1 VCAASQKKS
10 LAGLDSTQTD
20 GVCALG
26 TLEETSN
33 ELSKLGLPEETSKDI
48 TRRLRAARHYLK
60 TDYKIHVSR
69 ADRCADHC
77 SVYAMSIADAE
88 FHGKCAHDHLI
99 TCDGCEDL
107 KNAIVDLQLSLS
119 SSTIN
124 YSSSDVQEELQY
136 DVDMAAL
143 KIEEWKAHVL
153 RANHQDVAKSDIIDS
168 LNVNQVFL
176 IMDWAMKFLP
186 SSFRET
192 QRDWFGKKGK
202 SWHVTV
208 AITKD
213 EKGEIETRTYI
224 HVFNQCVQ
232 NWFAVA
238 SIVEDT
244 MHTLRST
251 MPNLKS
257 AFLRSDNA
265 GCYHTAFLLLS
276 LPGLGKRSGI
286 NILRYDFSDP
296 QAGKDICDRR
306 IATVKSHMRRYIK
319 RHRHFNEGNDILSA
333 EDMKM
338 AIESYG
344 GVKGCYAAVV
354 QMDQTKQTMTA
365 HTMPGIQALNNFH
378 FESNGLRAW
387 RAYNVGP
394 GKLYSKA
401 QLKGFGKLQGSTGI
415 ITIQPFGQPR
425 EQIGVF
431 KSLATNTTRTPQV
444 SQNQERL
451 VEVPQADDSSDE
463 LFSCPED
470 GCIKTYLS
478 FQSLQMHLDIGKHLV
493 KLERE
498 STYDMVK
505 IKWTDTCR
513 EVSGSYIQ
521 KPLTSS
527 SEQPE
532 MTSQSDK
539 PSANEGWALKKAR
552 KATRF
557 SEKVRNFLKD
567 IFLKGEETG
576 IKSNPVDT
584 ASKIKSLRSEN
595 GKKVFGNDEWLSS
608 DQVSRYFS
616 RLSSINKSGRLAMDD
631 AAARGEEQEDED
643 YVREA
648 EEILT
653 RKEIKRA
660 LEL

>member
-1 VCAASQKKS
+1 ATEVTVGSDSSSDVFSSSSQGSVPEGETSQEWQPTPLVQHNLHSLNSFIRMCSHGNISPIRSQLSSDVDKISSSTNRYYKRKAVQAVETVLDAIAPGKSAWLFQQVTQNFSRITDTDMPENVLVDRLVKLYEESKSWYTRQQILSIFVKDYSKSELLSLIPGLTIWRIDEARKHANRNIPGQLIEPPTLQRCRLEPSKVDHFLDFISSPSFLQDVADGTKSIKLSDGQKLEIPNVVRTVIASRLIHLYQSYSAESGFSPLGRSTLFNILKVCTASQKKS

-26 TLEETSN
+26 TLEDTSN

-77 SVYAMSIADAE
+77 SIYAMSIADAE

-99 TCDGCEDL
+99 TCDRCEDL
-107 KNAIVDLQLSLS
+107 KNAIVELQLSLS
-119 SSTIN
+119 SSNIN

-168 LNVNQVFL
+168 LN
-176 IMDWAMKFLP
+176 
-186 SSFRET
+186 
-192 QRDWFGKKGK
+192 
-202 SWHVTV
+202 
-208 AITKD
+208 
-213 EKGEIETRTYI
+213 TRTYI

-306 IATVKSHMRRYIK
+306 IATVKSHMRRYI
-319 RHRHFNEGNDILSA
+319 NEGNDILSA

-344 GVKGCYAAVV
+344 GVEGCYAAVIL
-354 QMDQTKQTMTA
+354 MDQTKQTM
-365 HTMPGIQALNNFH
+365 Q
-378 FESNGLRAW
+378 E
-387 RAYNVGP
+387 
-394 GKLYSKA
+394 
-401 QLKGFGKLQGSTGI
+401 
-415 ITIQPFGQPR
+415 
-425 EQIGVF
+425 VF
-431 KSLATNTTRTPQV
+431 CT
-444 SQNQERL
+444 
-451 VEVPQADDSSDE
+451 
-463 LFSCPED
+463 
-470 GCIKTYLS
+470 
-478 FQSLQMHLDIGKHLV
+478 
-493 KLERE
+493 
-498 STYDMVK
+498 
-505 IKWTDTCR
+505 
-513 EVSGSYIQ
+513 
-521 KPLTSS
+521 
-527 SEQPE
+527 
-532 MTSQSDK
+532 
-539 PSANEGWALKKAR
+539 
-552 KATRF
+552 
-557 SEKVRNFLKD
+557 
-567 IFLKGEETG
+567 
-576 IKSNPVDT
+576 
-584 ASKIKSLRSEN
+584 
-595 GKKVFGNDEWLSS
+595 
-608 DQVSRYFS
+608 
-616 RLSSINKSGRLAMDD
+616 
-631 AAARGEEQEDED
+631 
-643 YVREA
+643 
-648 EEILT
+648 
-653 RKEIKRA
+653 
-660 LEL
+660 

>member
-48 TRRLRAARHYLK
+48 TRHLRAARHYLK

-99 TCDGCEDL
+99 TCDRCEDL
-107 KNAIVDLQLSLS
+107 NNAIVDLQLLLS
-119 SSTIN
+119 SSTLN
-124 YSSSDVQEELQY
+124 YRYEEYHNSDVQEELQY

-153 RANHQDVAKSDIIDS
+153 RANHQDVPKSDIIDS

-202 SWHVTV
+202 SWHVTA

-238 SIVEDT
+238 SIVKDT
-244 MHTLRST
+244 MHTLT

-276 LPGLGKRSGI
+276 LPGLGKRGRI
-286 NILRYDFSDP
+286 KILRYDFSDP

-306 IATVKSHMRRYIK
+306 IATVKSHMRRYI
-319 RHRHFNEGNDILSA
+319 NEGNDILSD
-333 EDMKM
+333 EDMKT

-354 QMDQTKQTMTA
+354 QMDQIKQTMTA
-365 HTMPGIQALNNFH
+365 HTMPGVQALNNFH

-401 QLKGFGKLQGSTGI
+401 QLKGFGELQCSTGI

-431 KSLATNTTRTPQV
+431 KSLATNTYTT
-444 SQNQERL
+444 
-451 VEVPQADDSSDE
+451 
-463 LFSCPED
+463 
-470 GCIKTYLS
+470 S
-478 FQSLQMHLDIGKHLV
+478 FTKS
-493 KLERE
+493 
-498 STYDMVK
+498 
-505 IKWTDTCR
+505 
-513 EVSGSYIQ
+513 
-521 KPLTSS
+521 
-527 SEQPE
+527 
-532 MTSQSDK
+532 
-539 PSANEGWALKKAR
+539 R
-552 KATRF
+552 K
-557 SEKVRNFLKD
+557 
-567 IFLKGEETG
+567 
-576 IKSNPVDT
+576 
-584 ASKIKSLRSEN
+584 
-595 GKKVFGNDEWLSS
+595 
-608 DQVSRYFS
+608 
-616 RLSSINKSGRLAMDD
+616 
-631 AAARGEEQEDED
+631 
-643 YVREA
+643 
-648 EEILT
+648 
-653 RKEIKRA
+653 
-660 LEL
+660 